1 MGAKKQKKK
10 PDMVLTYRKDVSFG
24 VIPCVRFSAKLGVK
38 HGGTEYKRTFWFL
51 NEKRREK
58 FLTQTVPNDL
68 KTQFEVNAKD
78 VKFEVNYE

>member
-1 MGAKKQKKK
+1 MGVQKQKKK

-24 VIPCVRFSAKLGVK
+24 FIPCVRFHAKLDAK
-38 HGGTEYKRTFWFL
+38 HGGTEYGRTFWFF
-51 NEKRREK
+51 NEKKREK

-68 KTQFEVNAKD
+68 KTQFEVNGEN